1 MGKKLH
7 FIKTDVYPYIP
18 KYILFLLLLF
28 ISLSCSE
35 EDNDT
40 SDMEIPPNSLLVLP
54 LEETDGFDYYLTD
67 GETDICF
74 KIDTETQKPGFATIK
89 DLKTNNI
96 VHILFNEQGYPVIY
110 EIEDQYV
117 VLNNFSGNNVDM
129 AVISNGEITVHRG
142 LKTDVNW
149 DDGFYS
155 LWNSDTRLRSV
166 DWGKLGSLFLDELKP
181 VVVGIGYGVKT
192 IPAMA
197 KAMLL
202 KDKSAFLDIAL
213 NFTEM
218 INEGL
223 PDHKY
228 KKVTEDIISSVSDAK
243 DIYSAGKDC
252 GVKFNIYECAL
263 IHVEELFNQVGEAI
277 SNMGRPANKETI
289 GLAADVLNYGYGSI
303 QVTLK
308 WDNVND
314 IDLWVEDPNGEIIY
328 WNHMQSASGGYIDVD
343 NRVAYGPENIF
354 WKGVAIKGNYN
365 VYVHH
370 YEGTSSAG
378 FSVYMKAFDK
388 TRTVQG
394 RIGVGELIH
403 VATFNENNISVHN
416 SILKQTLRS
425 QEMLLKAKK
434 EKQIY

>member
-1 MGKKLH
+1 MNKR
-7 FIKTDVYPYIP
+7 
-18 KYILFLLLLF
+18 ILFLFLLV

-35 EDNDT
+35 DEDSEKLD
-40 SDMEIPPNSLLVLP
+40 IPENSLLALK
-54 LEETDGFDYYLTD
+54 LDEGSGFDYYLAD
-67 GETDICF
+67 GETDIGI
-74 KIDTETQKPGFATIK
+74 KINETTQKPVFAIVK

-96 VHILFNEQGYPVIY
+96 VNILFNEQGYPVIY

-129 AVISNGEITVHRG
+129 AVISNGEITVHRD

-155 LWNSDTRLRSV
+155 MWNSDTRLRSV

-181 VVVGIGYGVKT
+181 VVIGIGYGVKT

-197 KAMLL
+197 KVMLL
-202 KDKSAFLDIAL
+202 KDKKAFLDIAI

-218 INEGL
+218 INEAL
-223 PDHKY
+223 PDYKY
-228 KKVTEDIISSVSDAK
+228 KRVTEDIISSVSDAK
-243 DIYSAGKDC
+243 DIVSVGKDC
-252 GVKFNIYECAL
+252 GIKFDPYECVL
-263 IHVEELFNQVGEAI
+263 IYVEELFNMAGDAI
-277 SNMGRPANKETI
+277 SDMGRPDNIKLIE
-289 GLAADVLNYGYGSI
+289 LAEDVMSYGYGSI

-314 IDLWVEDPNGEIIY
+314 IDLWVEDPNGEVVY

-343 NRVAYGPENIF
+343 NRVAYGPENIY
-354 WKGVAIKGNYN
+354 WEGAAIKGNYK

-378 FSVYMKAFDK
+378 FSVYIKAFDK

-403 VATFNENNISVHN
+403 VATFNEQNIYVNNTYSRQ
-416 SILKQTLRS
+416 ILKS
-425 QEMLLKAKK
+425 QESMLNAKK
-434 EKQIY
+434 TDK